1 MEDSSFAP
9 KVDDSERRR
18 SGRQTQRKKYVDD
31 VDLNLSED
39 ENLLMDNLPP
49 DVQAAAKA
57 ATPGATPGED
67 GGKSEPASKEAS
79 KPNSGTTTPKE
90 PPTPASTDGKIPPD
104 EASNEL
110 SQSGPNYAYVDPTAE
125 DTMVVQLILASRMG
139 TRELESDEEDEN
151 AFEVSREHL
160 TKFIGK
166 APPTKSQLQEAIEKA
181 ATDAKNPKAEQND
194 KTMTKDDSETVKT
207 EKNEN
212 PTKTT
217 ENDVKTDDVKIDD
230 VKTDDVKAENDVTV
244 EKKAETEEPKEVPN
258 DKETKPEP
266 ESTKMETEEE
276 GKKPEEDASK
286 TNDDDN
292 DKKVEATTKTPEK
305 PKEAIDPAPKVGP
318 GAVPIKKKE
327 LSKTARMIEVEEYLV
342 KFKNFSYLHCQ
353 WLTEEELHRG
363 DKRISQKIKRFKQ
376 KREKSA
382 NVLEF
387 CEDEHFNPDYVE
399 VDRVLD
405 ASIHTDDDTGVVTK
419 HFLVKWRSLP
429 YEDCTWELE
438 SDVDPNKIKD
448 YEKWKHPPAEDAV
461 YKKRPRKHEW
471 RKWDESP
478 AYKNNNTLR
487 PYQLEGVN
495 WLLFSYYNG
504 RNCLLADEMGLGKTI
519 QSLTFL
525 DAIFE
530 YGIRGPFLV
539 IAPLSTIPNW

>member
-49 DVQAAAKA
+49 D
-57 ATPGATPGED
+57 
-67 GGKSEPASKEAS
+67 SEPASKEAS

-194 KTMTKDDSETVKT
+194 KTMTKDDNETVKT

-244 EKKAETEEPKEVPN
+244 EKKAETEEPKEPKEVPN

-266 ESTKMETEEE
+266 ESTKMETEE
-276 GKKPEEDASK
+276 
-286 TNDDDN
+286 
-292 DKKVEATTKTPEK
+292 
-305 PKEAIDPAPKVGP
+305 EAIDPAPKVGP